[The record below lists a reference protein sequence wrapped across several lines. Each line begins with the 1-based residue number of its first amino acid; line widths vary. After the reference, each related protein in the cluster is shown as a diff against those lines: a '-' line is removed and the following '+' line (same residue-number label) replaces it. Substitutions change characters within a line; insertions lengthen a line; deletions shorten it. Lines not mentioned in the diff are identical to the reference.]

1 MEQETRETPLE
12 RRVRLGHVQRRDI
25 QRRLAELAFGRA
37 NDCVKLVLEDS
48 PEVDALDLSLISE
61 VKRNDKGTVE
71 VRLIDRLQALEALS
85 GLVGSEEGEMKAFL
99 QALRGGEDG

>member
-1 MEQETRETPLE
+1 MKQETKETPLE
-12 RRVRLGHVQRRDI
+12 RRVRTGHIQRRDI

-37 NDCVKLVLEDS
+37 NDCVRLVLEEGPD
-48 PEVDALDLSLISE
+48 VDALDLSLLSE

-71 VRLIDRLQALEALS
+71 VKLIDRLRALEAL
-85 GLVGSEEGEMKAFL
+85 GGMVGHEEGEMKAFL

>member
-12 RRVRLGHVQRRDI
+12 RRVRLGRIQRRDI
-25 QRRLAELAFGRA
+25 QRRLGELAFGRA
-37 NDCVKLVLEDS
+37 NDCVRLVLEDH
-48 PEVDALDLSLISE
+48 PEVDDLDLSLLSE

-71 VRLIDRLQALEALS
+71 VRLIDRLRVLEALS
-85 GLVGSEEGEMKAFL
+85 AVVGNEEGEVKAFL

>member
-12 RRVRLGHVQRRDI
+12 RRVRLGRIQRRDI
-25 QRRLAELAFGRA
+25 QRRLGELAFGRA

-48 PEVDALDLSLISE
+48 PQVDALDLSLLSE

-71 VRLIDRLQALEALS
+71 VKLVDRLQALEALS
-85 GLVGSEEGEMKAFL
+85 GMLGNEEGEMKAFL

>member
-12 RRVRLGHVQRRDI
+12 RRVRLGRIQRRDI
-25 QRRLAELAFGRA
+25 RRRLGELAFGRA
-37 NDCVKLVLEDS
+37 NDCVKLALEDH
-48 PEVDALDLSLISE
+48 PEVDDLDLSLLSE

-85 GLVGSEEGEMKAFL
+85 GMLGNEEGEMKAFL